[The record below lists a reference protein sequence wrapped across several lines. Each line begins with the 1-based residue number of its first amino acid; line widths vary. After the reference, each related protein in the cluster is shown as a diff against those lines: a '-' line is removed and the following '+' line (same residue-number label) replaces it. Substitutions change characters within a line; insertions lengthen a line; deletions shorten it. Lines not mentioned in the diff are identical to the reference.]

1 MSNYKDYNDYLDKNP
16 QVEEEIDGAYD
27 HVYAMH
33 KMINNVNDSMTD
45 IDNDYEHGD
54 EWDWDR
60 NDKSQY
66 CEHGNFIGS
75 WWGPDI
81 LCGRCEMGDEQ
92 SNRYNEND
100 EL

>member
-16 QVEEEIDGAYD
+16 QIEEEIDGAHDY
-27 HVYAMH
+27 VYAMH
-33 KMINNVNDSMTD
+33 KMTKDINDIMTD

-66 CEHGNFIGS
+66 CEHGTFIGS
-75 WWGPDI
+75 WWGPD
-81 LCGRCEMGDEQ
+81 L
-92 SNRYNEND
+92 
-100 EL
+100 L